1 MLAEERI
8 HPVAIDPETTLVAV
22 VELSGSSWMIAGQIP
37 GVDRMPKRNVEPSA
51 AAVRTTLEAWTRR
64 AMAKGRM
71 VRRTV
76 LAYEIGRDGFWL
88 ARLLR
93 AEGIEVHIIQP
104 ASVAVDRR
112 ARRAKTDAIDLDLLM
127 RTLLAWLRG
136 EPRVCSMV
144 PVPSVEDEDARRPG
158 RERQDLLKVRL
169 AIENRIGSLLM
180 TLGIRGYAPARRD
193 RWERLESLRT
203 PQGALLPPHAKA
215 QIKRGLT
222 QLELVLGQI
231 AELEAQRD
239 AVLDKPAADNKADA
253 MIQALCQLRAVG
265 PETAT
270 LLVREAFSRP
280 IRGPK
285 ALGSYAGLT
294 GSPWASGGMARE
306 QGISKAGNALLRKT
320 LVQLAWVWLRFQP
333 DSTLARWFTERTAGA
348 NKRMRKIMAVALA
361 RKLLLALWRFA
372 KDGVLPEGA
381 VLKAA
386 A

>member
-64 AMAKGRM
+64 AVAKGRT

-88 ARLLR
+88 ARLLQ
-93 AEGIEVHIIQP
+93 AGGIEVHIIQP

-112 ARRAKTDAIDLDLLM
+112 ARRAKTDAIDLDLLV
-127 RTLLAWLRG
+127 RALLAWLRG
-136 EPRVCSMV
+136 EPRVCSLV

-158 RERQDLLKVRL
+158 REGQDLLKARL
-169 AIENRIGSLLM
+169 AIENRITLLLA
-180 TLGIRGYAPARRD
+180 TLGIRGYGPARRD
-193 RWERLESLRT
+193 RWTRLDALRT
-203 PQGALLPPHAKA
+203 PQGDLLPPHARA
-215 QIKRGLT
+215 QIARSLAR
-222 QLELVLGQI
+222 LELVLEQI

-239 AVLDKPAADNKADA
+239 AVLEEPTVSDTAGV
-253 MIQALCQLRAVG
+253 MIQKLAELRAIG

-285 ALGSYAGLT
+285 ALGAYAGLT
-294 GSPWASGGMARE
+294 GSPWASGRLERE

-320 LVQLAWVWLRFQP
+320 MVQLAWTWLRFQS
-333 DSTLARWFTERTAGA
+333 DSALARWFRERTAGA
-348 NKRMRKIMAVALA
+348 KGRMPKIMAVALA
-361 RKLLLALWRFA
+361 RKLLIALWRFA
-372 KDGVLPEGA
+372 KEGVIPDGA
-381 VLKAA
+381 TLKPC
-386 A
+386 

>member
-1 MLAEERI
+1 MRASGARI
-8 HPVAIDPETTLVAV
+8 AVDHQMTLVTV
-22 VELSGSSWMIAGQIP
+22 LELSGSSWMIAGQIP
-37 GVDRMPKRNVEPSA
+37 GGERTVKSKIEPSA
-51 AAVRTTLEAWTRR
+51 PAVLKVLEGWVGRARAAGKIISRI
-64 AMAKGRM
+64 
-71 VRRTV
+71 V

-88 ARLLR
+88 ARLLA
-93 AEGIEVHIIQP
+93 AEGIEVHVIQP

-215 QIKRGLT
+215 QIRRSLT

-306 QGISKAGNALLRKT
+306 RGISKAGNALLRKT

-348 NKRMRKIMAVALA
+348 NERMRKIMAVALA
-361 RKLLLALWRFA
+361 RKLLLALLR
-372 KDGVLPEGA
+372 GVH
-381 VLKAA
+381 
-386 A
+386 